1 MKLLRVIFLIL
12 LFIVTN
18 SIFYS
23 CCLGTSC
30 GCGMTE
36 AYNYKVIDYEIL
48 LREFSKGNGTHY
60 LNPGSILTE
69 NSETLFNE
77 MIIDLSA
84 KTSGVSYIEMPN
96 FSFPGI
102 AYACSPAENPTQTFI
117 DLSIVSS
124 TEYQT
129 SAHTFAAGE
138 NLASIFDIYEYG
150 SQKSVTDFLQGM
162 NYAYDSHLYFLLT
175 APPVSESSHKFSI
188 TVKFSDGSV
197 VDITTSTIKI
207 KA

>member
-1 MKLLRVIFLIL
+1 MKLFRVIFLIP
-12 LFIVTN
+12 LFVVAN

-30 GCGMTE
+30 GCGTTE

-48 LREFSKGNGTHY
+48 LREYSKGNGTSY
-60 LNPGSILTE
+60 INSGSILIE
-69 NSETLFNE
+69 NSEALFNG
-77 MIIDLSA
+77 MVIVLHA
-84 KTSGVSYIEMPN
+84 KTSSVSYIEMPN
-96 FSFPGI
+96 LSFPGT
-102 AYACSPAENPTQTFI
+102 AYACSPAENPTQTFS

-129 SAHTFAAGE
+129 SAHVFAAGE

-162 NYAYDSHLYFLLT
+162 NYAYNSHLYFLLT

-197 VDITTSTIKI
+197 IDITTSTIKI